1 LKSRWTDKSFFLE
14 LILKALMV
22 FIPFSFWV
30 AAAFLMSSKKGQQ
43 SNAPFGAGL
52 PFWLAHNKTNQLGNQ
67 DATGLR
73 WVGVEIYLMAVIA
86 SG

>member
-1 LKSRWTDKSFFLE
+1 MGSQ
-14 LILKALMV
+14 
-22 FIPFSFWV
+22 
-30 AAAFLMSSKKGQQ
+30 KGQQ

-52 PFWLAHNKTNQLGNQ
+52 PFWLAHNKTSQLGNQ